1 MGFYSLDKLMEVA
14 RHRGYVTVDAV
25 VTALAPIFGLT
36 KRRMKPRLER
46 GKLTKEE
53 CEVIGS
59 YFEMTMKEY
68 YDVFMKGLFVEDQ
81 EGHYICHIDNLEQH
95 INSDGKNAKYE
106 YRRGTSPKA
115 RQKKFMEQLDKL

>member
-1 MGFYSLDKLMEVA
+1 MSFYTIDKLMEVA

-25 VTALAPIFGLT
+25 ASALAETFGMT
-36 KRRMKPRLER
+36 KRRMKNRLMR
-46 GKLTKEE
+46 GNFTKEE

-68 YDVFMKGLFVEDQ
+68 YDTFMRGLFVEDQ
-81 EGHYICHIDNLEQH
+81 EGHYICHIDNPEQH
-95 INSDGKNAKYE
+95 INSDGKNARYE
-106 YRRGTSPKA
+106 YRHGASPKA